1 MSEIWKKNL
10 KFCNFFLKFFV
21 LFFFVLINVFFKKNF
36 SSSYDVNWTPAIFKM
51 LDYINHVRKPFDPS
65 NIIFQ

>member
-10 KFCNFFLKFFV
+10 KFCNILKKKILFC
-21 LFFFVLINVFFKKNF
+21 FFFVLINVFFKKN
-36 SSSYDVNWTPAIFKM
+36 SSSYDVKWTPAIFKM
-51 LDYINHVRKPFDPS
+51 PDEINHVGKSFDPS